1 MLENASDDF
10 DLVTMAA
17 TSDADVAKVFGVKK
31 IILWFFIKPLRLKDT
46 ELIFSNKLWTGES
59 PKWKEK

>member
-17 TSDADVAKVFGVKK
+17 TSDADVAKIFGVKK
-31 IILWFFIKPLRLKDT
+31 
-46 ELIFSNKLWTGES
+46 
-59 PKWKEK
+59 